1 MNIRKN
7 ALLPENDINGDL
19 KMKTNHEN
27 QIAFRARKKQQGL
40 KEIRNLWVKPED
52 MSRVKKYVAK
62 LNKGI

>member
-1 MNIRKN
+1 
-7 ALLPENDINGDL
+7 
-19 KMKTNHEN
+19 MKTNHEN

-52 MSRVKKYVAK
+52 MPRVKKYVGK